1 MHLALPPAQLLSL
14 ADTYGLPLFVYDGG
28 TITRQIE
35 SLMHAL
41 DVPSLQIHYA
51 CKALNTIGVIKHIHK
66 YGCGIDTVSPGEIMI
81 ALQAGVPA
89 SEISFTPS
97 GVLTEEYAFA
107 ISKGVH
113 VHVDQFHVLDWLDT
127 HYPGLEITLRFNP
140 AIQAGGHSKLQVGSD
155 GSKFGI
161 MSHQVDAI
169 KEKTQTLSLR
179 ITGVHMHLGSDIGD
193 SGSFDQAYEYLLTI
207 ARKWSDTIERVDLG
221 GGFKIPYHPQDHSID
236 MPAFG
241 HKISKRFNRF
251 CEEIGRPLTMVIEPG
266 KYLVSASG
274 YLLMEVSALR
284 EGSSP
289 PMAYVSTGFNHFL
302 RPMNYGAYH
311 HLINL
316 SNPEGEVHHYDIVG
330 YLCETDNFASNR
342 PIPQIRKGDILCL
355 MNAGAYGYTMAS
367 NYNTRPRP
375 AEVLINDDGGQ
386 QLIRRAETY
395 TDIMQTDL
403 GYVPD

>member
-1 MHLALPPAQLLSL
+1 MHLAVPPAQLISL

-35 SLMHAL
+35 SLRHAL
-41 DVPSLQIHYA
+41 TVPSLEIRYA
-51 CKALNTIGVIKHIHK
+51 CKALNTIGILRHIHQH
-66 YGCGIDTVSPGEIMI
+66 GCGIDTVSPGEIII

-89 SEISFTPS
+89 SDISFTPS

-155 GSKFGI
+155 GAKFGI
-161 MSHQVDAI
+161 LGHQVDAI
-169 KEKTQTLSLR
+169 KEKTQSLSLR

-193 SGSFDQAYEYLLTI
+193 SGSFDQAYEYLLNV
-207 ARKWSDTIERVDLG
+207 ARKWADTITRIDLG

-241 HKISKRFNRF
+241 SKISKRFNHF

-274 YLLMEVSALR
+274 YFLMEVTVIR
-284 EGSSP
+284 DGSSP
-289 PMAYVSTGFNHFL
+289 PMAYVSSGFNHFL

-316 SNPEGEVHHYDIVG
+316 SNPDGDLLHYDIVG

-342 PIPQIRKGDILCL
+342 PMHQIRKGDILCL

-367 NYNTRPRP
+367 NYNTRLKP
-375 AEVLINDDGGQ
+375 AEVLIHENGRQ

-395 TDIMQTDL
+395 ADILNTDL
-403 GYVPD
+403 GYEPD